1 MSDKQNFRAVI
12 EAGEGGGAFV
22 TVPFDVEEVFGKKR
36 VPVHATFD
44 GEPYRGVLV
53 RMGGESHV
61 LGVVKEIRRKI
72 GKSPGDAVEVTVW
85 EDVEPRVLEVPAD
98 FLDALRANPQ
108 AHGFFEQLAYSH
120 RREYVQWIDEAKRQA
135 TRAGR
140 IARAI
145 DRLDEGMKVR

>member
-12 EAGEGGGAFV
+12 EGGEGGGAFV

-120 RREYVQWIDEAKRQA
+120 KREYVQWIDEAKRQA